1 MMSANLAGPAVVRC
15 DGCGPTL
22 ADRQMA
28 ADMAGWDG
36 MNDPVVRDYAA
47 QDDGMTPDH
56 AEPPRPVRMLPASI
70 ERFADGEGEGSFQDR
85 KSVVEGKSVSVRVD
99 LGGRRILKKKKNT
112 KNI

>member
-1 MMSANLAGPAVVRC
+1 
-15 DGCGPTL
+15 
-22 ADRQMA
+22 MA

-70 ERFADGEGEGSFQDR
+70 ERFADGEGEGSFQP
-85 KSVVEGKSVSVRVD
+85 VRVARAPD
-99 LGGRRILKKKKNT
+99 SGTSAEEAPADAAMRSEERRVGKECVST
-112 KNI
+112 CRSRWSPYH